1 MRVGVGVALSVVAS
15 VALILMRCFCII
27 GVAAL
32 SLVLASS
39 VAGSP
44 AGAVG
49 NFSLLALN
57 VASNALCSAAAHA
70 SSLVR
75 ILIVKGQEH
84 RSTTDGRLCAAAFVH
99 GRAAFTAA
107 ACMLTVELRWRAAR
121 AGYCVSMCGRDA
133 LRRACVSR
141 QLCARSIAVDM
152 YTRRCARLLAP
163 TVLSDASG
171 VM

>member
-1 MRVGVGVALSVVAS
+1 MAS

-44 AGAVG
+44 VGAVG
-49 NFSLLALN
+49 NFSLLALH

-141 QLCARSIAVDM
+141 QLCARSMAVDM

-171 VM
+171 VT

>member
-57 VASNALCSAAAHA
+57 VASNALRSAAAHA
-70 SSLVR
+70 SFQNASTPQCPEGHIWRGLGSQ
-75 ILIVKGQEH
+75 LIVG
-84 RSTTDGRLCAAAFVH
+84 
-99 GRAAFTAA
+99 
-107 ACMLTVELRWRAAR
+107 
-121 AGYCVSMCGRDA
+121 
-133 LRRACVSR
+133 
-141 QLCARSIAVDM
+141 
-152 YTRRCARLLAP
+152 
-163 TVLSDASG
+163 
-171 VM
+171 